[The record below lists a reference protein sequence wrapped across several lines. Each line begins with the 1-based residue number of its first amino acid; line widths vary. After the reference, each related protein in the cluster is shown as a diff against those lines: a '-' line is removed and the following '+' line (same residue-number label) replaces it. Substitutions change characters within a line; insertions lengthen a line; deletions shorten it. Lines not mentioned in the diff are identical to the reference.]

1 MQTPGTRRAV
11 QVLHGSLAWSRGEC
25 RTGGSRLGNSWLTIG
40 FEVSCLC
47 DTVFTSTPK
56 WLTFFP
62 HLERPLNVLYS
73 HVFERTVASIEAVS
87 TYRRGVVDLLIIIEK
102 SEVFFTLLQAPAGP
116 QPSREPRLPH
126 RLPWGRQGQPG
137 SVRKLEQRAELRL
150 ESAALSAVGCPQKP
164 TLLAG
169 RREAEESVAG
179 KAVPLVG
186 SLLS

>member
-11 QVLHGSLAWSRGEC
+11 RVLHGGLAWSRGEC
-25 RTGGSRLGNSWLTIG
+25 RTGGSRLCNSWLTIG
-40 FEVSCLC
+40 FEASCLC

-102 SEVFFTLLQAPAGP
+102 SEVFSTLLHSPAGP
-116 QPSREPRLPH
+116 RRPAALTGAQAATQAAMGEAGTARV
-126 RLPWGRQGQPG
+126 GQEAG
-137 SVRKLEQRAELRL
+137 TASRAE
-150 ESAALSAVGCPQKP
+150 A
-164 TLLAG
+164 
-169 RREAEESVAG
+169 
-179 KAVPLVG
+179 
-186 SLLS
+186 